1 VEALTTEHKT
11 CPLLALAAQSLYNSS
26 MNWPNGLTLLRIVLI
41 PAILYFV
48 LVPGPN
54 FGLIALGL
62 FALAALT
69 DAADGYL
76 ARWRRNETT
85 LGRFVKAVLIP
96 IVVAVTVISGAEYF
110 YRFRQLL
117 RRLS

>member
-1 VEALTTEHKT
+1 
-11 CPLLALAAQSLYNSS
+11 

-76 ARWRRNETT
+76 ARWATQRDHSRKVRR
-85 LGRFVKAVLIP
+85 P
-96 IVVAVTVISGAEYF
+96 H
-110 YRFRQLL
+110 
-117 RRLS
+117 RR